1 MNFNRPQL
9 MGIIN
14 CTPDSFYAGNRHL
27 GEDILP
33 VAQKHVEAGAT
44 MLDIG
49 GQSTRPGSARI
60 SAEEEAQRV
69 SAAIRLIRN
78 TYPDIVISVDTFYG
92 IVAEQAVEAGA
103 DLINDVTGASI
114 DPLILQ
120 VAGRMQVPYIL
131 THLKGNLD
139 TMQVAPHYDNL
150 LSEMLTYFI
159 EKIRQ
164 CEENGIK
171 DIIIDLGFG
180 FGKTLAHNYKIMAE
194 LETFHLLNRP
204 LLVGVSRKS
213 MVQKLLNVEASEAL
227 NGTTILH
234 TYALE
239 KGAHILRVH
248 DVKEAMEVIKIRE
261 KLVSAS
267 TNQ

>member
-1 MNFNRPQL
+1 

-33 VAQKHVEAGAT
+33 IAQKHVEAGAT
-44 MLDIG
+44 ILDIG

-78 TYPDIVISVDTFYG
+78 AYPGIFISVDTFYG
-92 IVAEQAVEAGA
+92 LVAEQAVEAGA
-103 DLINDVTGASI
+103 DMINDVTGASI
-114 DPLILQ
+114 DPGILE
-120 VAGRMQVPYIL
+120 VAGRLQVPYIL
-131 THLKGNLD
+131 THLKGQLD
-139 TMQVAPHYDNL
+139 TMQVNPHYDNL
-150 LSEMLTYFI
+150 LPEMLTYFI
-159 EKIRQ
+159 EKIRL
-164 CEENGIK
+164 CEKNGIK
-171 DIIIDLGFG
+171 DIIIDPGFG
-180 FGKTLAHNYKIMAE
+180 FGKTLVHNYKIMAE
-194 LETFHLLNRP
+194 LETFHLLKRP
-204 LLVGVSRKS
+204 LMVGVSRKS
-213 MVQKLLNVEASEAL
+213 MVQKLLNVEASGAL

-239 KGAHILRVH
+239 KGAHLLRVH

-261 KLVSAS
+261 MLISNP
-267 TNQ
+267 T